1 MTAEQSFCRFGTRME
16 SVHHPTEEIEEAM
29 FISVSPVQTHVR
41 NVVRKPSARRRQQAA
56 RVARRLQLIA

>member
-1 MTAEQSFCRFGTRME
+1 ME